1 VNKSGGRSGYGSGKL
16 LLFGEHSAV
25 YGYPALGLSLNISTV
40 LHADARPAPGRTPVP
55 ALVLPQLQRSL
66 DEIRL
71 SLEGQGVRTL
81 SSGEYFSYSSSVP
94 MGSGFGSS
102 AAACVALARLIAPEG
117 TGERVLWEAANRGE
131 GVFHGRPSGIDTGL
145 ALGGGLFAL
154 YAGEGSIPRR
164 RALPRPGIIIQ
175 AGYIPRERST
185 RELIEALAA
194 LRERDTETV
203 ERFLRRL
210 GGITEEAIRQ
220 LENPVQNRQAETL
233 GLLANEAHSILRKLG
248 LSTSNVETVID
259 IAKKEGALGSKISG
273 AGGGGAF
280 YSICPD
286 RETAGRIRKHLDALP
301 FCSTIEP
308 FSGDDIYDNISN
320 VTIAQPASLPVE

>member
-1 VNKSGGRSGYGSGKL
+1 MNKPGGRSGHGSGKL

-25 YGYPALGLSLNISTV
+25 YGYPALGLSLNIRTV
-40 LHADARPAPGRTPVP
+40 LHADTHPDPGRTPVP
-55 ALVLPQLQRSL
+55 ELVLPQLQRSL
-66 DEIRL
+66 NEIRL
-71 SLEGQGVRTL
+71 SLEAQGVETYTA
-81 SSGEYFSYSSSVP
+81 GEYFSYSSSVP

-102 AAACVALARLIAPEG
+102 AAACVALARLLAPEG
-117 TGERVLWEAANRGE
+117 TGEGLLWQAANRGE

-154 YAGEGSIPRR
+154 HAGDRPIPRR
-164 RALPRPGIIIQ
+164 RALPPPDIIIQ

-194 LRERDTETV
+194 LRERDTVRV
-203 ERFLRRL
+203 ERSLERL
-210 GGITEEAIRQ
+210 GGITEEAITALEKPRQ
-220 LENPVQNRQAETL
+220 YQQATDL
-233 GLLANEAHSILRKLG
+233 ALLANEAQDILRKLG
-248 LSTSNVETVID
+248 LSTDTIQTIMD
-259 IAKKEGALGSKISG
+259 IAAKEGALGSKISG

-286 RETAGRIRKHLDALP
+286 MQTAIRIRGRLDTLP

-308 FSGDDIYDNISN
+308 FAGADIYDGFSNIP
-320 VTIAQPASLPVE
+320 IAKPASLRVE